1 MSRSEYREE
10 EEEKEQR
17 AADRERVPDASEK
30 DWRQSSEP
38 EHSNGDRRR
47 EHGPAS
53 SDEQAAGRDPESV
66 PDQRKPAGQSANE
79 SSGRHTGGSA
89 KEHVDGE
96 RQDGDGKHGHARQ
109 SDRRV
114 ERYESAVLKDI
125 QRTKSD
131 GIEPTA
137 RANRGERPANQDR
150 SGLDDGPE
158 PSQNDTRG
166 TGHDPV
172 NANEHPGGSTRERA
186 QAGGSAEVEP
196 ARPDQS
202 DVRAEQPALPAEQR
216 GTIDETSSTLSPD
229 RDHPSVEG
237 RQEAPSTRA
246 DSRARSRES
255 REPEDGLE
263 RSSTRESTAPE
274 PADRQEHTAGPDIV
288 TTGEKNGREAQP
300 SIDSNRQ
307 DRERLDP
314 SRKQDDFQ
322 QRDTTD
328 NGGGTEPKTDTLQ
341 VTPGPERDLSHGSKR
356 SRDRAIEA
364 DGGRDAT
371 NTSTTS
377 ELTRDDKNELAA
389 DAPAERNS
397 QLDRQRDSRA
407 SDAGPAGVHHDAPL
421 LAESDKATAQ
431 SDQEPARPEAL
442 ATVEQPDAS
451 DYAMLATLADAPLG
465 SAHRLSGDVDLG
477 ADHVNKVLSVNT
489 DVGTAYL
496 KPSRGEVRHNKADIP
511 AGDKWRREIAAYVL
525 DRHLGFDLVPP
536 TVARA
541 SPDLGPASLQAS
553 ADGPRRDPVDYGH
566 TDRQRM
572 GVFDF
577 IAGNTDRHGG
587 NYLSQANG
595 RPAAIDNG
603 DCFPE
608 GTQDPRRSVFFEYA
622 LGETLAPEVRND
634 LASVDRA
641 QLSTD
646 LRRCG
651 LSDEAVGDVLTRLIE
666 AQSGYIKDRNWA
678 DGYQTY

>member
-1 MSRSEYREE
+1 MSRSEYRAEE
-10 EEEKEQR
+10 EKKEQR
-17 AADRERVPDASEK
+17 AADRGRVPDASEK

-38 EHSNGDRRR
+38 EQSNGDRRR
-47 EHGPAS
+47 EHGSPS
-53 SDEQAAGRDPESV
+53 SDERAAAGDPESV
-66 PDQRKPAGQSANE
+66 PGRREAAGQSATQ
-79 SSGRHTGGSA
+79 SAGRHAGDSA
-89 KEHVDGE
+89 TEHLDGE
-96 RQDGDGKHGHARQ
+96 RQDGGGENDHARQ
-109 SDRRV
+109 SDRAV
-114 ERYESAVLKDI
+114 ERYESPALKDI
-125 QRTKSD
+125 QRSESD
-131 GIEPTA
+131 SSEPTA
-137 RANRGERPANQDR
+137 RANGKERPAKQDT
-150 SGLDDGPE
+150 SGLNDRPE
-158 PSQNDTRG
+158 PVQSDMTRE
-166 TGHDPV
+166 TAREPTS
-172 NANEHPGGSTRERA
+172 ANEQLRGSTRESA
-186 QAGGSAEVEP
+186 HADGSADVEP
-196 ARPDQS
+196 ATPDQHDS
-202 DVRAEQPALPAEQR
+202 QAAQPALPAEQR
-216 GTIDETSSTLSPD
+216 
-229 RDHPSVEG
+229 DHSSVEG
-237 RQEAPSTRA
+237 RQQDPATRA
-246 DSRARSRES
+246 ESRFRSPES
-255 REPEDGLE
+255 REPDDGQE
-263 RSSTRESTAPE
+263 PRFMRESTAPE
-274 PADRQEHTAGPDIV
+274 VRDQEHTGGPDIMRF
-288 TTGEKNGREAQP
+288 EENNGREDHLN
-300 SIDSNRQ
+300 IDSNRH
-307 DRERLDP
+307 DRERLDSSEEP
-314 SRKQDDFQ
+314 DDVK
-322 QRDTTD
+322 RDTRAGTD
-328 NGGGTEPKTDTLQ
+328 GRGEPKPETLQ

-356 SRDRAIEA
+356 SRDRGIEA

-442 ATVEQPDAS
+442 NTVEQPDSS

-465 SAHRLSGDVDLG
+465 SAHRLSGDVHLG

-489 DVGTAYL
+489 DAGTAYL

-511 AGDKWRREIAAYVL
+511 AGDKWRREVAAYVL

-572 GVFDF
+572 GAFDF
-577 IAGNTDRHGG
+577 IAGNTDRHDG

-608 GTQDPRRSVFFEYA
+608 GTQDRRRSVFFEYA
-622 LGETLAPEVRND
+622 LGETLAPEVRNE

-651 LSDEAVGDVLTRLIE
+651 VSDEAVGGVLTRLIE
-666 AQSGYIKDRNWA
+666 AQSGYIKDRSWA